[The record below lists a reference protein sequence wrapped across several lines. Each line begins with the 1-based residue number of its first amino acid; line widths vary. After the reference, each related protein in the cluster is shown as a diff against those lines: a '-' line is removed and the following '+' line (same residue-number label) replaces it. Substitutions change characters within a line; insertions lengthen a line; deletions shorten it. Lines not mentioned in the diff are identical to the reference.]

1 MKNHKGKI
9 IVGVI
14 VLFIGF
20 FALDNYLCE
29 QKATY
34 PIDAERV
41 VRVYMHDVGGE
52 HNNIKVS
59 DEDAQAIIAAINSL
73 NPVHNK
79 DLQEKV
85 AREQTPWF
93 GEETLFH
100 IDIHYNP
107 TFWKRTPAADLY
119 LYEDGNLMLNCVA
132 PYRPYPYIVDYD
144 AKYTY
149 LRYGIATN
157 DNYDEV
163 LAVLHEIRAKY
174 MQDNVVEQ

>member
-1 MKNHKGKI
+1 MRKHKGKI
-9 IVGVI
+9 IIGLI
-14 VLFIGF
+14 VLLFGL

-34 PIDAERV
+34 PIEAERV
-41 VRVYMHDVGGE
+41 VRVFVYDVGGE
-52 HNNIKVS
+52 NNNIIVF

-73 NPVHNK
+73 NPVH
-79 DLQEKV
+79 DEALQEKV

-100 IDIHYNP
+100 IYFHYDA

-119 LYEDGNLMLNCVA
+119 LYEDGHMVMNCVA
-132 PYRPYPYIVDYD
+132 PYQLYSHVVDYD
-144 AKYTY
+144 AEYTF

-163 LAVLHEIRAKY
+163 LSILYEIRDKY
-174 MQDNVVEQ
+174 MQI